1 MEIAGL
7 FSQNAGNLDLAS
19 AAASLN
25 PDLQE
30 AALKIISQ
38 NCSGCH
44 GATSGS
50 ANIYGLT
57 DVNHLITSG
66 LIVPGQPNQS
76 YLLRVIQNGVM
87 PPNGPLSAADQE
99 TLRLWVLGG
108 TPSSGNGGNTGTN
121 PPTTPTPA
129 PTPLPPSD
137 VQGRALRVL
146 AQNCTAC
153 HGETSGSGGVFG
165 LQNVSHLVSAG
176 LIIPGNPD
184 QSRIYTVIRSG
195 VMPPNGPLSQADQD
209 LIRQWIQ
216 GEVSTGAP
224 PPTAPTPEATFKYIS
239 SEILTPKCV
248 ACHSATKASGGYRF
262 DTYTGVLKAVSK
274 TRPTDSDIYKVV
286 EDGEMPPRPGTPL
299 SSAQQQVILEWI
311 QKGALN
317 N

>member
-1 MEIAGL
+1 MEIVGL
-7 FSQNAGNLDLAS
+7 FSKNAGSLDLAS
-19 AAASLN
+19 AASNLD
-25 PDLQE
+25 PELQE
-30 AALKIISQ
+30 AALKILSQ
-38 NCSGCH
+38 NCTSCH
-44 GATSGS
+44 GDTSGS

-76 YLLRVIQNGVM
+76 YLLRVIQNGAM
-87 PPNGPLSAADQE
+87 PPNGPISAADQE
-99 TLRLWVLGG
+99 TLRLWILGG
-108 TPSSGNGGNTGTN
+108 TPSSGNGGNGGTN
-121 PPTTPTPA
+121 PPPTPTPS
-129 PTPLPPSD
+129 PTPLPSSD

-146 AQNCTAC
+146 AQNCAAC
-153 HGETSGSGGVFG
+153 HGDTSGSAGVFG

-195 VMPPNGPLSQADQD
+195 VMPTSGPLSQADQD

-216 GEVSTGAP
+216 GEVSTSAP
-224 PPTAPTPEATFKYIS
+224 PPPAPEPEATYKYIS
-239 SEILTPKCV
+239 SEILIPKCV
-248 ACHSATKASGGYRF
+248 ACHSSTNASGGYKF
-262 DTYTGVLKAVSK
+262 DSYAGVMRAVDK
-274 TRPTDSDIYKVV
+274 TKPTESDIYKVV